1 MPEAEEKQKETV
13 DIDTSGP
20 EVEIKL
26 PEEKTKDEDKTYE
39 DERETKLEDGGVA
52 DDTPEKP
59 VEQPAVQ
66 GSDKQ
71 ESNAKEVEDYSEG
84 VKKRIAKLTKKM
96 REAERQKDEALRYAE
111 SVKKERDQFKSQ
123 ATSLDKN
130 YATEMEGRIA
140 SSLAAAQAKLAAA
153 RESQDSK
160 AEVEALTAI
169 SQLGYEQGKLAELK
183 TAQQMEETAAK
194 DKPQTIAQPKR
205 PASPDPRAEA
215 WAEKNEWFGKD
226 NAMTYT
232 AFDLHR
238 KLTEEEG
245 YDPKSDEYYAEIDKR
260 IRLEFPH
267 KFDTTVEKQTS
278 KPTQNVA
285 SATRSSKTSRK
296 SVRLTSSQ
304 VAIAK
309 KLGVPLEEYAKQLMN
324 TKGVCE
330 TTYEHEGGI
339 GIWKR
344 INQLVRAKLSKVIQ
358 QKYNHKLKRLSQKQD
373 QKFGLHHRT

>member
-1 MPEAEEKQKETV
+1 MPDKQEKLSNEPMV
-13 DIDTSGP
+13 ELDTSGP
-20 EVEIKL
+20 GASVDL
-26 PEEKTKDEDKTYE
+26 PETQKEEEKTYEKEEKKNEANVTY
-39 DERETKLEDGGVA
+39 DDQPA
-52 DDTPEKP
+52 DTSEKP
-59 VEQPAVQ
+59 VEQSDVRKGKNEGGEVVQ
-66 GSDKQ
+66 KTSEKGGDKQ
-71 ESNAKEVEDYSEG
+71 QDNTKEVEEYSEG

-96 REAERQKDEALRYAE
+96 REAERQREEALRYAQ
-111 SVKKERDQFKSQ
+111 SVKKERDQYEAT

-130 YATEMEGRIA
+130 YASEMEGRIS

-153 RESQDSK
+153 RQSEDSK

-183 TAQQMEETAAK
+183 TQHQMQETAAK
-194 DKPQTIAQPKR
+194 EAENRPVQQQPIQQQ
-205 PASPDPRAEA
+205 PARDPKAEA

-245 YDPKSDEYYAEIDKR
+245 MDPQSNEYYEEVDKR

-267 KFDTTVEKQTS
+267 KFGNKGVEKTIS

-285 SATRSSKTSRK
+285 SATRSSKTGRK
-296 SVRLTSSQ
+296 QVRLTSSQ

-309 KLGVPLEEYAKQLMN
+309 KLGVPLEEYAKQLIN
-324 TKGVCE
+324 TKEV
-330 TTYEHEGGI
+330 
-339 GIWKR
+339 
-344 INQLVRAKLSKVIQ
+344 
-358 QKYNHKLKRLSQKQD
+358 
-373 QKFGLHHRT
+373 

>member
-1 MPEAEEKQKETV
+1 MPETEENKTI

-20 EVEIKL
+20 EVEVKL
-26 PEEKTKDEDKTYE
+26 PEEKTKEEDKTYE
-39 DERETKLEDGGVA
+39 SSEDNIVTSDSSEEPSQQSDVRVEENKTQQGADEK
-52 DDTPEKP
+52 
-59 VEQPAVQ
+59 

-71 ESNAKEVEDYSEG
+71 QDNRKEVEEYSEG

-96 REAERQKDEALRYAE
+96 REAERQRDEAISYAE
-111 SVKKERDQFKSQ
+111 RTKKERDEFKTQSI
-123 ATSLDKN
+123 SLDKN

-183 TAQQMEETAAK
+183 TAQQMQETAAK
-194 DKPQTIAQPKR
+194 EKPAAPTQPKR
-205 PASPDPRAEA
+205 PSAPDPKAEA

-245 YDPKSDEYYAEIDKR
+245 YDPKSDDYYDEIDKR

-285 SATRSSKTSRK
+285 SATRSSKTGRK

-324 TKGVCE
+324 TKEV
-330 TTYEHEGGI
+330 
-339 GIWKR
+339 
-344 INQLVRAKLSKVIQ
+344 
-358 QKYNHKLKRLSQKQD
+358 
-373 QKFGLHHRT
+373 